1 MRQKRV
7 EDTIFV
13 TSDRVFAQKSN
24 IHLIQHLA
32 KAAFLLTETG
42 AAYRYELEQ
51 MLAEKEIE
59 IVPVLEIGNTETIIN
74 LLKRGMGISFLPEF
88 TVKEE
93 IEKRCPFRDTDGFAG
108 SEDVPSAFVSQ
119 EQMDDTTDES
129 VSGSCAC
136 TARIS

>member
-1 MRQKRV
+1 M
-7 EDTIFV
+7 
-13 TSDRVFAQKSN
+13 
-24 IHLIQHLA
+24 
-32 KAAFLLTETG
+32 
-42 AAYRYELEQ
+42 
-51 MLAEKEIE
+51 
-59 IVPVLEIGNTETIIN
+59 
-74 LLKRGMGISFLPEF
+74 PEF

>member
-1 MRQKRV
+1 
-7 EDTIFV
+7 
-13 TSDRVFAQKSN
+13 
-24 IHLIQHLA
+24 
-32 KAAFLLTETG
+32 
-42 AAYRYELEQ
+42 

-74 LLKRGMGISFLPEF
+74 LLKRGMGISFLPKF

-93 IEKRCPFRDTDGFAG
+93 MKKVPFRDTDGFAG